1 MSIVASFYLI
11 EKSKLSLLKANSHV
25 EVKKGL
31 FTRKIIDNY
40 YSFLKANSVEL
51 PSLDYNGYN
60 GSVFLNV
67 LDYLQDKH
75 EVKLIDKAFDEFSNE
90 IGKNRSLDVYVL
102 SYDFKEA
109 MQDKLN
115 PEFFAE
121 NDIQKFNNEI
131 GDDDD
136 LDTVIAFKKAI
147 EVLYKNIAAIPNE
160 SYVLIFELGQ

>member
-1 MSIVASFYLI
+1 MSITASFYLI
-11 EKSKLSLLKANSHV
+11 EKSKLGLLKSYSHV

-40 YSFLKANSVEL
+40 YAFLKANSVEL

-75 EVKLIDKAFDEFSNE
+75 GVKLIDKAFDEFSNE
-90 IGKNRSLDVYVL
+90 IGKNRSLDVCVL
-102 SYDFKEA
+102 SYDFKKA
-109 MQDKLN
+109 MQGKLN
-115 PEFFAE
+115 PESLSE
-121 NDIQKFNNEI
+121 NAIQKFNKEI

-136 LDTVIAFKKAI
+136 LDTAIAFIKAI
-147 EVLYKNIAAIPNE
+147 EVLDKNIAAIPNE
-160 SYVLIFELGQ
+160 SHVLIFELGQ